1 MSYSTEGWRE
11 RRTGIRMVV
20 GHVHWYEQLNIYIYF
35 HGVTWIIMRDGRGSA
50 VEELLVVSLGQHD
63 CC

>member
-1 MSYSTEGWRE
+1 MEEEEDRYKDAGGTC
-11 RRTGIRMVV
+11 TMV
-20 GHVHWYEQLNIYIYF
+20 WLNIYIYF
-35 HGVTWIIMRDGRGSA
+35 HGVTWIIMQDGRGSA